1 MGLIFVIFC
10 FKYFLVFGLVKRNM
24 SPGFNVL
31 LKYISKSCSS
41 VGMATDCGLDDA
53 GSNPGVD
60 GNFRLSGPVLD
71 PTQPFIN
78 WNLTFWGK

>member
-1 MGLIFVIFC
+1 
-10 FKYFLVFGLVKRNM
+10 
-24 SPGFNVL
+24 
-31 LKYISKSCSS
+31 
-41 VGMATDCGLDDA
+41 
-53 GSNPGVD
+53 VD